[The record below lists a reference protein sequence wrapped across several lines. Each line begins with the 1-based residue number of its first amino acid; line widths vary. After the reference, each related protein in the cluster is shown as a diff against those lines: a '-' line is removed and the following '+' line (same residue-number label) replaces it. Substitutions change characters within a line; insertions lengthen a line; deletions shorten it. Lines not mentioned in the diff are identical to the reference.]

1 MSISEVIVVYQ
12 MLINVLFLF
21 IQLKDKD
28 LGELSEWLQAKRED
42 CDVHLT
48 EEVVEAKVE
57 DISTTEMMQATYEEV
72 EILPE
77 PEEEVVFQDELV
89 EEVRRIF

>member
-1 MSISEVIVVYQ
+1 
-12 MLINVLFLF
+12 MLMTVSLF
-21 IQLKDKD
+21 IQLKEKD

-48 EEVVEAKVE
+48 EEVVEAKAE
-57 DISTTEMMQATYEEV
+57 DISTTEIIQTTYEEV

-77 PEEEVVFQDELV
+77 PEDEVVFQDELV
-89 EEVRRIF
+89 EEVCRIF